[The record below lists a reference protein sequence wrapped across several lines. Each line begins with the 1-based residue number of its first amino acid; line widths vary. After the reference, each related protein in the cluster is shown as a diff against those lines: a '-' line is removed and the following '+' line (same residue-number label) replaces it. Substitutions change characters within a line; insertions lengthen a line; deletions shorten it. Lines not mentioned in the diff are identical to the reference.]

1 VEDFVMP
8 SLPLELPLQLPQL
21 EKFTAPSL
29 PINIPQSAVD
39 ALGIGALNIQPSLP
53 VLETKPTPV
62 VSMPAMQAVN
72 EVSIPKVAVDIP
84 KYNYNDPARLARRD
98 AYFASSRFD

>member
-1 VEDFVMP
+1 
-8 SLPLELPLQLPQL
+8 
-21 EKFTAPSL
+21 
-29 PINIPQSAVD
+29 VD

-53 VLETKPTPV
+53 VLETEPTPV

-72 EVSIPKVAVDIP
+72 EVSIPKVAVEIP